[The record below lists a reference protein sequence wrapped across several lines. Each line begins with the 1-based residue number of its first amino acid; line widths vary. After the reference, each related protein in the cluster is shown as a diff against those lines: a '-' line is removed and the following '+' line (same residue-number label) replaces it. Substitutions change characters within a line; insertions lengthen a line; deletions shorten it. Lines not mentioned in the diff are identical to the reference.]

1 LGVSVALSIAQH
13 SSLKHDY
20 VVIRSSGDYDA
31 MRAPQKSSK
40 VRTHRPRYASLT
52 PEQAAER
59 NREAQARYRERHAER
74 LAITRKISAVLKRRS
89 WHQDDA
95 AVLAADLHRLL
106 GDECEALR
114 RALGDVLK
122 A

>member
-1 LGVSVALSIAQH
+1 
-13 SSLKHDY
+13 
-20 VVIRSSGDYDA
+20 
-31 MRAPQKSSK
+31 MRARQSSK
-40 VRTHRPRYASLT
+40 VRTAQYRPRYPSLT

-74 LAITRKISAVLKRRS
+74 LALTRKISAVLKRRS

-106 GDECEALR
+106 GDECIKALR